1 MDGRAGRQYHQA
13 MRFLLCLLA
22 FGTIDAPAPE
32 TRLVEIVE
40 EEEADA
46 SRPSRARAPRPAA
59 VVNAALDAHRHRAR
73 RRPWETEP
81 VAIALPGDSSA
92 PPPLRAPPG
101 V

>member
-1 MDGRAGRQYHQA
+1 

-22 FGTIDAPAPE
+22 FGTIDARAVE

-40 EEEADA
+40 EEESDA
-46 SRPSRARAPRPAA
+46 SRPARVRASRPAA
-59 VVNAALDAHRHRAR
+59 VVNAALDAHRARAR
-73 RRPWETEP
+73 RRPWESAS
-81 VAIALPGDSSA
+81 VGIALPGDASA